1 MQVFPLIHHVTKGN
15 VIDVSEFLSVIYQLV
30 VIIESWVEMKIKQDN
45 VLGTC
50 IFSITFS
57 DINFFIQNMVET

>member
-1 MQVFPLIHHVTKGN
+1 MQVFPLIYHVTKGN